1 MTSNEI
7 REKYLKFFEDK
18 GHARISPS
26 ALVLKDDPT
35 TLFTSSG
42 MQQLVPY
49 LKGEKTHPDGKRLVD
64 SQPSIRAHGKSDDIL
79 EVGDTRHLT
88 IFEMLGNWSLGD
100 YFKKEEI
107 PWLWEFL
114 TETLHLPKEKLW
126 VSVFEGTK
134 EVLKD
139 TESIEIWESLGVPK
153 ERIREYGVKKNWWSR
168 SGTPDE
174 MPEGEIG
181 GPTTEV
187 FFDFDSKHN
196 PKYGKEC
203 HPNCDCG
210 RFSEIG
216 NSVFMQYIKRKDGNL
231 EELPQKNV
239 DFGGGLERLSAAVS
253 GQSDSFKTDLFLP
266 LIQSI
271 EEHSGVSYQNA
282 KTQSAFRIISD
293 HLKAAVF
300 LIKNGIVP
308 SNKEHGYVLR
318 RLIRRAVAKLH
329 TLNSNT
335 APAPLFNKLG
345 SAVIKIYKGIY
356 FQDTDQKLI
365 EMVLEEEVKKFMA
378 TLEKGLR
385 LVEKMEDID
394 AKVAFDLYQTYGFP
408 FEITA
413 DIVKERGGSLDV
425 ARFKEEFERHR
436 ELSRASSL
444 GMFKAK

>member
-1 MTSNEI
+1 MTGNEI
-7 REKYLKFFEDK
+7 REKYLKFFEAH
-18 GHARISPS
+18 GHVRIAPSP
-26 ALVLKDDPT
+26 LVLKDDPT

-49 LKGEKTHPDGKRLVD
+49 LKGEKKHPKGERLVD

-114 TETLHLPKEKLW
+114 TEALSLPKEKLW
-126 VSVFEGTK
+126 VSVFEGTAD
-134 EVLKD
+134 VSKD
-139 TESIEIWESLGVPK
+139 TESVEIWKKLGVPEEK
-153 ERIREYGVKKNWWSR
+153 IYYYGVKKNWWSR
-168 SGTPDE
+168 SGPPEE

-187 FFDFDSKHN
+187 FFDFGTAHN

-210 RFSEIG
+210 RFLEIG
-216 NSVFMQYIKRKDGNL
+216 NSVFMQYIKRKNGNL

-253 GQSDSFKTDLFLP
+253 GEPDTFKIDLFSP

-271 EEHSGVSYQNA
+271 KEHTTVSYQA
-282 KTQSAFRIISD
+282 ETQSAFRIISD
-293 HLKAAVF
+293 HLKAATF
-300 LIKNGIVP
+300 LVKDGVVP

-335 APAPLFNKLG
+335 DPAPLFNKLG
-345 SAVIKIYKGIY
+345 RGVVKIYEGIY
-356 FQDTDQKLI
+356 FQDEDGKLI
-365 EMVLEEEVKKFMA
+365 EAVLEEEVKKFMA

-425 ARFKEEFERHR
+425 IRFKEEFEKHR
-436 ELSRASSL
+436 ELSRTASSD
-444 GMFKAK
+444 MFKAK